1 MDGIALL
8 VPPRLPAHSPDPAN
22 CFPTDAVSIRP
33 PPPPPPPPPPALAP
47 PPPPP
52 PPPPP
57 LCGGDPFSRSVH
69 RRSRMRTFNWDAI
82 PRHSVVG
89 KRNVWTSQRK
99 LEDFP
104 LDTERIE
111 ELFSHSEQQRAPR
124 RVGTV
129 KKCVWG
135 LPATAQESEMV
146 SIVNSKKSMNIGIF
160 LKQFKRPMQD
170 IIEDVRQGNM
180 RFAADKLNE
189 LTKLLPDDVEL
200 RKLLSFSGNASQLP
214 EADRFLLMLVKIP
227 GYEERIKDLLL
238 REEFS
243 PFMEEVTN
251 SIAVMTA
258 AANELLV
265 CDDLH
270 SIIRLVLKAGNYMN
284 AGGYAGRAIGF
295 RMASLL
301 RLVDTKANKPGMNL
315 MHYVAMQ
322 AQQIDSALLNFPEQ
336 LRHIGEASRIH
347 KQEVETDFQREMEKI
362 KKAKA
367 NASKQPDLQN
377 QMEEFLQ
384 MAEGRLADMEAS
396 LRELDSVT
404 RSVAEYFCEDPAT
417 FKLEECC
424 SIFHSFCEKF
434 EKAVQ
439 ENGER
444 EAAEKRQLQQRER
457 EAVNRASKRR
467 SITTCSG
474 RDSDTEV
481 SALESVLTNFL
492 TERPARR
499 RQPSNRENPAE
510 LLNSKKPLAETL
522 KTAIDSPAKTAK
534 NSDVSDGEGLQK
546 PDQSFQTKE
555 EIPIVI
561 DNLQTPKSSVRK
573 AGGRRSILM
582 KQNPVVPEEGD
593 DQEIKQKEAVQVPEA
608 SRKVLRYQT
617 SRGSLNGDPAL
628 ERLEPLTVVS
638 SPVQREM
645 RDEDLPL
652 NDLECMGSPWTVLS
666 PHMTPRNT
674 PHRRHYFTPAA
685 KDEELD
691 DGVWALPDTPV
702 RYKPPLLAHMCRS
715 YEHSIS
721 TSVLTD
727 AGVGTSQ
734 LSDCPSGIPL
744 LRSASVGSEAPD
756 SAPGFRLGVIFQRRN
771 AQEPP
776 PTKRQEPSALVN
788 FFRRFGERGR
798 PASVGDSHR
807 TDT

>member
-1 MDGIALL
+1 MSD
-8 VPPRLPAHSPDPAN
+8 
-22 CFPTDAVSIRP
+22 C
-33 PPPPPPPPPPALAP
+33 
-47 PPPPP
+47 
-52 PPPPP
+52 
-57 LCGGDPFSRSVH
+57 VH

-89 KRNVWTSQRK
+89 KRNVWTSLKKQ
-99 LEDFP
+99 EDFP
-104 LDTERIE
+104 LDTQYIE

-129 KKCVWG
+129 KKCIWG
-135 LPATAQESEMV
+135 LPSTTQESEMV
-146 SIVNSKKSMNIGIF
+146 SIKSASIHF
-160 LKQFKRPMQD
+160 EVVLLCFVSPYRPMQD

-180 RFAADKLNE
+180 RFAADRLKE

-200 RKLLSFSGNASQLP
+200 KKLLSFSGSMSQLP

-243 PFMEEVTN
+243 PFMEEVTS

-322 AQQIDSALLNFPEQ
+322 AQQIDRALLNFPEQ
-336 LRHIGEASRIH
+336 LRHIGDASRIH
-347 KQEVETDFQREMEKI
+347 KQEVETDFRREMEKI

-367 NASKQPDLQN
+367 NASKQPDLEH

-384 MAEGRLADMEAS
+384 MAESRLAATEAS
-396 LRELDSVT
+396 LQELNSISH
-404 RSVAEYFCEDPAT
+404 SVAEYFCEDPAT

-434 EKAVQ
+434 DKAVK

-444 EAAEKRQLQQRER
+444 EAAEKRQQQQRER
-457 EAVNRASKRR
+457 EAVSRASKRR

-474 RDSDTEV
+474 RESDSEV
-481 SALESVLTNFL
+481 SALESVLTSFL
-492 TERPARR
+492 SDRPARR
-499 RQPSNRENPAE
+499 RQPSNRERPTE
-510 LLNSKKPLAETL
+510 LLNPLVETSQI
-522 KTAIDSPAKTAK
+522 AVESPAKTEK
-534 NSDVSDGEGLQK
+534 NSGVLDIEQPDQN

-555 EIPIVI
+555 EIKPIVVV
-561 DNLQTPKSSVRK
+561 DYQTPKSNVRK
-573 AGGRRSILM
+573 AGSRRSVL
-582 KQNPVVPEEGD
+582 
-593 DQEIKQKEAVQVPEA
+593 IKQDPVDSECDYDKDIDNQETQQKETSVSEA

-617 SRGSLNGDPAL
+617 SCGSLNGEPAPEHL
-628 ERLEPLTVVS
+628 EDTTVIW
-638 SPVQREM
+638 SPAQRET
-645 RDEDLPL
+645 RDEDLFL
-652 NDLECMGSPWTVLS
+652 NNNPECMGSPWTVLS
-666 PHMTPRNT
+666 PQVTPRNT
-674 PHRRHYFTPAA
+674 PHRRHCFTPAA
-685 KDEELD
+685 RDEELD

-702 RYKPPLLAHMCRS
+702 RHKPPLLANMCRS
-715 YEHSIS
+715 YEHSLS
-721 TSVLTD
+721 TSVLTE
-727 AGVGTSQ
+727 AGVGSSQ
-734 LSDCPSGIPL
+734 LSDCPSGAPM
-744 LRSASVGSEAPD
+744 LRSASLGSEAQD
-756 SAPGFRLGVIFQRRN
+756 SAPGFHLGVLFHRRN

-776 PTKRQEPSALVN
+776 PSKRHEPSALVS
-788 FFRRFGERGR
+788 FFRRFGDRGR
-798 PASVGDSHR
+798 PASVGDSHG
-807 TDT
+807 TDI